1 MIDRPTGRR
10 RFQPGLWATIC
21 TLVAL
26 AILIALGSW
35 QVQRLHWKQGEI
47 AKRQARSTAPAIEF
61 PAFTADLDEAEFHR
75 VRVTGRFRHDSEFHL
90 VARTHEGRV
99 GVQIVTPMITSRP
112 PLRAPL
118 MVNRGWV
125 PVERADPTT
134 RPESLPAGEVTLSG
148 ILRWP
153 RPPGRFSP
161 NNDPARNQW
170 YWIDLEAMA
179 EATGARAED
188 VAPLVL
194 YADLGSEPKALP
206 IGGQVRL
213 EARNDHLQY
222 AITWYA
228 LAVVLAAI
236 YVIFHLRPED
246 VESSDS

>member
-1 MIDRPTGRR
+1 MIDRPTGRW

-26 AILIALGSW
+26 AILITLGTW

-61 PAFTADLDEAEFHR
+61 PALARDLEEAEFRR
-75 VRVTGRFRHDSEFHL
+75 VRVIGRFLHDSEFHL

-112 PLRAPL
+112 LLRAPL

-125 PVERADPTT
+125 PIERADPVS

-148 ILRWP
+148 IVRWP
-153 RPPGRFSP
+153 SRPGRFSP
-161 NNDPARNQW
+161 DNDPARNQW
-170 YWIDLEAMA
+170 YWIDLGAMA
-179 EATGARAED
+179 AATGARAED
-188 VAPLVL
+188 VTPMVL
-194 YADLGSEPKALP
+194 YADLDSDPKALP
-206 IGGQVRL
+206 IGGQVRIV
-213 EARNDHLQY
+213 ARNDHLQY

-228 LAVVLAAI
+228 LALVLAAI

-246 VESSDS
+246 VEPSDS